1 MGINSQGVAYDFGQM
16 GSAITDS
23 TGTSVHAPKGMVIV
37 AITSLNSDTAFT
49 ASAAGLV
56 SELQTGRLAA
66 PEYINTVASANDTG
80 DTTSTAS
87 TSGSSTT
94 LTLGAA
100 NSDIS
105 VGMIIES
112 MGDTDIP
119 VSLTAPTTVV
129 AYDGATTVTMSAAHT
144 VNSQTVGFFSPN
156 NSTGRGG
163 ETVVAAHT
171 IPAGVTIYGRWT
183 SFLLS
188 AGRAIAYF
196 GK

>member
-1 MGINSQGVAYDFGQM
+1 MGINSQGVAYNYGQL

-23 TGTSVHAPKGMVIV
+23 TSGTLYAPKGGVII
-37 AITSLNSDTAFT
+37 AIQTLATTTFDTSG
-49 ASAAGLV
+49 GLI
-56 SELQTGRLAA
+56 SELQTGRLGA
-66 PEYINTVASANDTG
+66 PEFFNTEAAANDSG

-112 MGDTDIP
+112 IGDTDIP

-129 AYDGATTVTMSAAHT
+129 AYDGATTVTMSAAHN
-144 VNSQTVGFFSPN
+144 VSSQTVGFFHPN

-163 ETVVAAHT
+163 LQMDVSDV
-171 IPAGVTIYGRWT
+171 IPAGMTIYGRWT
-183 SFLLS
+183 SINL
-188 AGRAIAYF
+188 AGGRVIAYF

>member
-1 MGINSQGVAYDFGQM
+1 MGINSTEVAYGFGQL

-23 TGTSVHAPKGMVIV
+23 TSATLHAPKGGVII
-37 AITSLNSDTAFT
+37 AITALEATTFD
-49 ASAAGLV
+49 ASGGLV
-56 SELQTGRLAA
+56 SELQTGRLGA
-66 PEYINTVASANDTG
+66 PEFFNTEAAANDSG

-100 NSDIS
+100 NADIR

-112 MGDTDIP
+112 IGDTDIP
-119 VSLTAPTTVV
+119 VSLTNPTTVT
-129 AYDGATTVTMSAAHT
+129 AYDGATTVTMSAAHN
-144 VNSQTVGFFSPN
+144 VSSQTVGFFTPN

-163 ETVVAAHT
+163 LEMDASDS
-171 IPAGVTIYGRWT
+171 IPAGLTIYGRWT
-183 SFLLS
+183 SLNL
-188 AGRAIAYF
+188 AGGRVIAYF